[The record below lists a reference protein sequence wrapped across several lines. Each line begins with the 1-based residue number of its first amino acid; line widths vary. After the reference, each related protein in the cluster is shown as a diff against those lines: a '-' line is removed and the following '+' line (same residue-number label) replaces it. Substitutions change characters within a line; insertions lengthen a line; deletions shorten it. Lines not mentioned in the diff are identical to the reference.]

1 MKATMHPQ
9 FGKKIATHLAGEDSN
24 PFVLA
29 KLPIDR
35 ETIGS
40 RRLLEMI
47 EQVELLPAPGNR
59 TIWQML
65 LDAGAAPDHLRYRD
79 PKNDQYSVFPAA
91 LQFRIATAKFN
102 GFLVVEDDPENRC
115 YRLRLQHDDGIRAYN
130 VPKLLYLKSLANEIF
145 HLVDDGVLRS
155 HGSVSNLISSVT
167 DLKPAT
173 ASRM

>member
-1 MKATMHPQ
+1 MKATISPQ
-9 FGKKIATHLAGEDSN
+9 FGKKVATHTAGEDLG

-35 ETIGS
+35 DAIGS
-40 RRLLEMI
+40 RRLLDMI

-65 LDAGAAPDHLRYRD
+65 LDAGADPDHLRYRD
-79 PKNDQYSVFPAA
+79 PKDDQYSVFPAA
-91 LQFRIATAKFN
+91 LQFRIVTAKFN

-130 VPKLLYLKSLANEIF
+130 VPKQLYLKNLANEIF
-145 HLVDDGVLRS
+145 LLVDDGVLRS
-155 HGSVSNLISSVT
+155 HGAVSNLISSVAGVQ
-167 DLKPAT
+167 PAT
-173 ASRM
+173 AS